1 MAAGTSLDARAL
13 PITHRAKL
21 AESGPVVLGSEGRPA
36 ATASRGIGILERETR
51 THNTGYIVDFHAI
64 KILRTEHIYEK
75 PHAFL
80 IENVIALSR
89 LFFDIQTVL
98 ESGAA
103 AGHNANAQPGSFGQ
117 PFL

>member
-51 THNTGYIVDFHAI
+51 AHYTGDVVNLYAI
-64 KILRTEHIYEK
+64 QVLRAEHIDEQF
-75 PHAFL
+75 HSVFVQDE
-80 IENVIALSR
+80 ITLSR
-89 LFFDIQTVL
+89 ILFNV
-98 ESGAA
+98 
-103 AGHNANAQPGSFGQ
+103 
-117 PFL
+117 